1 MALQG
6 KSISSSL
13 HPRDSVRFTR
23 SADVPDSIHAAD
35 SSTSGLMVPTLQP
48 PSQSLTV
55 GQPAP
60 NQSASG
66 AGTAS
71 ASPTAD
77 LNSSGSTQSSSVVG
91 PAIGGAVGGLAA
103 LLLVLTGVVLY
114 LRRRRSK
121 RPVVAAFP
129 PAGMDYHDHYVH
141 PATLTLYVRLHC
153 VSQLVMVQQLSI
165 GLTCHLVPDG
175 L

>member
-1 MALQG
+1 MALALQG

-35 SSTSGLMVPTLQP
+35 SSTSSLMVPTLQP

-55 GQPAP
+55 GQPVASP

-66 AGTAS
+66 AGSAS

-103 LLLVLTGVVLY
+103 LLLVLTGVVLC

-121 RPVVAAFP
+121 RPVVAVLP

-153 VSQLVMVQQLSI
+153 VFQLVMVQW
-165 GLTCHLVPDG
+165 
-175 L
+175 